1 MGSLICASQRDFNCS
16 MSNRGQVLSN
26 FRLAS
31 WRWCL
36 PCLWCIRGSGCV
48 IWGFHR
54 RVYEILILLGCYA
67 AFIGSYRHLGT
78 TYSSHLQGSGLLN
91 ALRWNKYL
99 VPKCRCFVWSQ
110 NYWMRTEETGHRTED
125 RTRNLPSCGAVPQ
138 QLAPRRPKFTVS
150 ARNCFQSRTAHRG
163 RHW

>member
-110 NYWMRTEETGHRTED
+110 KCEGGFQVLTSSVKLSKFR
-125 RTRNLPSCGAVPQ
+125 LPHTTF
-138 QLAPRRPKFTVS
+138 PRLMWFWPCIVVNMWK
-150 ARNCFQSRTAHRG
+150 
-163 RHW
+163 